1 MELLANSTAGLEIET
16 CLYYTNYN
24 LQNYVIS
31 KLDTIQAF
39 YNHLTQKG
47 LDINTLTPNTKN
59 TNWAKWQLIFG
70 SNIKCPND
78 SKETETNICE
88 DNIVFPKD
96 YKIKLNNQDFLN
108 YAPVEIVSSLYDF
121 SNIHQLSNT
130 INTCLHTPD
139 FAYSFNSSQGIN
151 YYISNSRINN
161 VNTEVERTA
170 YIHRLL
176 VLMWVLEPMF
186 ISLLP
191 KYRQR
196 DIQNGLYCNSLH
208 KVFGSIDNM
217 NNNWRRFF
225 TNQHPEWPVNN
236 GLGKSF
242 IPNNTILSI
251 ENITFANTQNVFFK
265 FKLGSISMNPNLMN
279 AWIIM
284 LSVLVASTLDNNAY
298 THITNTN
305 DLSPSEQKNQFRLIL
320 QEFGMVQETL
330 GVIENLQTGDEPYF
344 HP

>member
-1 MELLANSTAGLEIET
+1 
-16 CLYYTNYN
+16 
-24 LQNYVIS
+24 
-31 KLDTIQAF
+31 
-39 YNHLTQKG
+39 
-47 LDINTLTPNTKN
+47 
-59 TNWAKWQLIFG
+59 
-70 SNIKCPND
+70 
-78 SKETETNICE
+78 
-88 DNIVFPKD
+88 
-96 YKIKLNNQDFLN
+96 
-108 YAPVEIVSSLYDF
+108 
-121 SNIHQLSNT
+121 
-130 INTCLHTPD
+130 
-139 FAYSFNSSQGIN
+139 
-151 YYISNSRINN
+151 
-161 VNTEVERTA
+161 
-170 YIHRLL
+170 
-176 VLMWVLEPMF
+176 MWVLEPMF

-191 KYRQR
+191 KYRQH

-225 TNQHPEWPVNN
+225 TNQH
-236 GLGKSF
+236 
-242 IPNNTILSI
+242 PNNTILSI

-284 LSVLVASTLDNNAY
+284 LSVLVASTLNDNAY